1 MATAQVVPIRQANCT
16 LYELEDNLQALV
28 NSIDLAKEPSSR
40 AMILHE
46 IGKAL
51 RETREKRDSVVAF
64 LRHCELQQQFADA
77 EIERIE
83 KRQALIARIQEELER
98 HIVQLIDQFAAPDR
112 HGIKRLEGN
121 YSSMRIQKN
130 PDSVQVA
137 DANLVPPAFKA
148 AVVTM
153 PAYAWE
159 ALLQCLDLEGRKE
172 FERLVQKLE
181 FKPDKRAIG
190 AELKNG
196 TEIPGA
202 DLTFGDWRLVIA

>member
-1 MATAQVVPIRQANCT
+1 LP
-16 LYELEDNLQALV
+16 LV
-28 NSIDLAKEPSSR
+28 
-40 AMILHE
+40 
-46 IGKAL
+46 G
-51 RETREKRDSVVAF
+51 F
-64 LRHCELQQQFADA
+64 LRHCELQQQFAD
-77 EIERIE
+77 EE
-83 KRQALIARIQEELER
+83 IARIQKRKGFIARVQEELER
-98 HIVQLIDQFAAPDR
+98 HVVKLIDQFETPDR
-112 HGIKRLEGN
+112 RGVKRFDGN
-121 YSSMRIQKN
+121 CSSMRIQKN
-130 PDSVQVA
+130 PVAVVVA
-137 DANLVPPAFKA
+137 DPTLVPPPFKA

-159 ALLQCLDLEGRKE
+159 ALLECLDLEARKE